1 MYRLDFVVLD
11 REQLASIIAHNSSR
25 RLIEI
30 ILEQV
35 DDLSVLSPYVVR
47 GPVPGKMF
55 FGRESEIKT
64 ISQSIR
70 RGDYAVVGGRRIG
83 KSSVLLRL
91 NRLLG
96 DDPHYHAIY
105 LDCEAHFTDDDFFAA
120 VCEHVNGPV
129 EDDPRSFRQMVTR
142 LREASSPKKVVF
154 LLDEIDELLAFDA
167 ERRPAGQLFKT
178 LRAASQEGVCRFVF
192 SGSRTLSSHLRDPRS
207 PFFNFCD
214 AITLGRLEEQSV
226 AEIVRKPMHQ
236 LGINMPDEEHL
247 IARLIDLSSCHPN
260 IAQWM
265 CDRLVR
271 SSVERRI
278 TQEVLEHVA
287 TMAEFQEQYVSTA
300 WGDAT
305 ALEKLI
311 SLVMSGPSFSWEEV
325 VQALADHGVHDKN
338 AIRDGLNF
346 LELCS
351 LLEHDATQ
359 YRFALVHFPRI
370 VRESGIVPTQIE
382 SLASEARTQCS

>member
-1 MYRLDFVVLD
+1 MRLNSCAAIVADSVYRLDFVVLD
-11 REQLASIIAHNSSR
+11 REHLASIIAHNSSR

-96 DDPHYHAIY
+96 DDPRYHTIY
-105 LDCEAHFTDDDFFAA
+105 IDCEAHFTDDDFFAA
-120 VCEHVNGPV
+120 VREHVDGPA
-129 EDDPRSFRQMVTR
+129 DGDPRSFRQMVTR
-142 LREASSPKKVVF
+142 LRETSSPRQVVF

-192 SGSRTLSSHLRDPRS
+192 SGSRTLSGHLRDSRS

-226 AEIVRKPMHQ
+226 SEIVRKPMRQ
-236 LGINMPDEEHL
+236 LGIEMPDEEQL
-247 IARLIDLSSCHPN
+247 IRATDRVDFVPSEHRAVGVRPARQI
-260 IAQWM
+260 
-265 CDRLVR
+265 
-271 SSVERRI
+271 ERR
-278 TQEVLEHVA
+278 EAHHSA
-287 TMAEFQEQYVSTA
+287 
-300 WGDAT
+300 DAGGR
-305 ALEKLI
+305 
-311 SLVMSGPSFSWEEV
+311 SPRRS
-325 VQALADHGVHDKN
+325 
-338 AIRDGLNF
+338 NF
-346 LELCS
+346 TS
-351 LLEHDATQ
+351 
-359 YRFALVHFPRI
+359 
-370 VRESGIVPTQIE
+370 SM
-382 SLASEARTQCS
+382 